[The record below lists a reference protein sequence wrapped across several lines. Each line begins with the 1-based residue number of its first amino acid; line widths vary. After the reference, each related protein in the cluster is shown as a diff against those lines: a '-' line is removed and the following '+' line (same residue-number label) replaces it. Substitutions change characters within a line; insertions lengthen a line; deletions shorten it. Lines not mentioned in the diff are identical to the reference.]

1 MTVVGIDA
9 GGTRVK
15 GALVSRAGEVVAA
28 RSVATP
34 SESDA
39 LTRAVIDLIAEL
51 RDEHTAAIGVASAG
65 VVSDGVVH
73 YAANLP
79 WRDEPV
85 RDRVAEAS
93 GLPTALGH
101 DVAAAAVAESTQ
113 VTERHVLFVGLGTGI
128 AATQVRDGIADRGA
142 TGRAGEIGHYP
153 VRPDGDPCPC
163 GQRGCLEQY
172 ASAAAIARR
181 YAERSGRRT
190 DTAEIARRVPRDPH
204 AAAVWDTAVG
214 TLAIALATCTL
225 LLDPAVIVIGGGLAD
240 AGDILLA
247 PLRAG
252 LAARLAWRPAPP
264 VRAAVLGPAAGQ
276 LGAARLA
283 VQLTDRLPEQ
293 QR

>member
-15 GALVSRAGEVVAA
+15 GALVSHSGEVVTA

-34 SESDA
+34 TESAA
-39 LTRAVIDLIAEL
+39 LTRAVIDLVAEL
-51 RDEHTAAIGVASAG
+51 RDEHTSAVGVASAG
-65 VVSDGVVH
+65 IVSDGVVH

-85 RDRVAEAS
+85 RDQVADAC

-101 DVAAAAVAESTQ
+101 DVAAAAVAESAQ
-113 VTERHVLFVGLGTGI
+113 VPERDVLFVPLGTGI
-128 AATQVRDGIADRGA
+128 AASHVRDGVADRGA
-142 TGRAGEIGHYP
+142 TCHAGEIGHYP
-153 VRPDGDPCPC
+153 VRPDGDLCPC

-181 YAERSGRRT
+181 YAERTGRT
-190 DTAEIARRVPRDPH
+190 IDTAETARRVPDDAD
-204 AAAVWDTAVG
+204 AAAVWTTAVE
-214 TLAIALATCTL
+214 TLSVALVTCTL
-225 LLDPAVIVIGGGLAD
+225 MLDPEVIVIGGGLAD
-240 AGDILLA
+240 AGELLFG

-252 LAARLAWRPAPP
+252 LAQRLTWRPAPP
-264 VRAAVLGPAAGQ
+264 IRRAVLGPAAGQ

-283 VQLTDRLPEQ
+283 VQLTEERE
-293 QR
+293 